1 MATGRSRGDTG
12 KPADPVRPRRRTQAE
27 RREDAERR
35 LLDATL
41 SLVARRG
48 FSRVTLAE
56 IGEEAGYSRGL
67 PLHRFGSKA
76 GLLQALARRISERFV
91 AQRAAARHSSPG
103 LDVMRLYV
111 EVYFSRNDKEFD
123 TTRTLLVLM
132 TEGFLE
138 DSDLRAVMCDH
149 NRRARQIF
157 VNNIRHGVE
166 SGEIRPDVDPESTAA
181 ILVGAMRG
189 VMLQWFNDPDLDL
202 TAVKNR
208 FLDIMDTLMLPLPAA
223 AAGRREADKQA

>member
-1 MATGRSRGDTG
+1 
-12 KPADPVRPRRRTQAE
+12 
-27 RREDAERR
+27 
-35 LLDATL
+35 
-41 SLVARRG
+41 
-48 FSRVTLAE
+48 
-56 IGEEAGYSRGL
+56 
-67 PLHRFGSKA
+67 
-76 GLLQALARRISERFV
+76 
-91 AQRAAARHSSPG
+91 
-103 LDVMRLYV
+103 
-111 EVYFSRNDKEFD
+111 
-123 TTRTLLVLM
+123 
-132 TEGFLE
+132 
-138 DSDLRAVMCDH
+138 MCDH

>member
-1 MATGRSRGDTG
+1 
-12 KPADPVRPRRRTQAE
+12 
-27 RREDAERR
+27 
-35 LLDATL
+35 
-41 SLVARRG
+41 
-48 FSRVTLAE
+48 
-56 IGEEAGYSRGL
+56 
-67 PLHRFGSKA
+67 
-76 GLLQALARRISERFV
+76 
-91 AQRAAARHSSPG
+91 
-103 LDVMRLYV
+103 
-111 EVYFSRNDKEFD
+111 
-123 TTRTLLVLM
+123 LM

-208 FLDIMDTLMLPLPAA
+208 FLAITETLMMTLTAA
-223 AAGRREADKQA
+223 AAGGRDTDEQA